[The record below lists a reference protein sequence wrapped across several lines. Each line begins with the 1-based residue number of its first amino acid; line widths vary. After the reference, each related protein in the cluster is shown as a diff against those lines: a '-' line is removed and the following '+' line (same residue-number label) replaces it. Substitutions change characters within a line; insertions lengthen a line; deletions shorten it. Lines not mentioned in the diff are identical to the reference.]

1 MPDFQTFITILTALL
16 VFVTGVF
23 LNYETITLRNYQ
35 LIIPQWAGLLLAG
48 ITFSLVVLDQLLRG
62 LVRLEEV
69 QRRAEE
75 TERQAEEEQR
85 REQETRRRDE
95 EVRRREQETRR
106 RDEEV
111 RRREQEAQRR
121 DEEVRRREQETRR
134 READTI
140 RAENER
146 ARLAERETRRTRIET
161 RYRITFLRFQ
171 LNPNNL
177 HRQQLADI
185 LALLEEY
192 QDTL

>member
-1 MPDFQTFITILTALL
+1 MPDFQTFITILTVLL

-85 REQETRRRDE
+85 REQET
-95 EVRRREQETRR
+95 
-106 RDEEV
+106 